1 MSLSPR
7 TTAVRIL
14 LQIFSRRTHLGDL
27 SQNTKF
33 LALDARDK
41 AFTYR
46 LLYSVVQG
54 LSQFDYLISRNS
66 SIRLEKL
73 DEEIKAILRCA
84 ICELCNFR
92 TPSHAVVN
100 ESVKICGILGKKSAS
115 GFVNAVLR
123 NHLRSKN
130 PLPDGDDIES
140 IAVRYSHPT
149 WLVRRY
155 LDRHGPIVAEQIM
168 EKHNREPKHYLW
180 VNPFKTSLEGVCSQ
194 LERDNLEFER
204 VEGFPSC
211 LRLATVLTGHPII
224 TEGLGFFMSL
234 ESQSIVAAMN
244 LSDCLRIADI
254 CAAPGGKSFLM
265 AYAIQSSGQVYASDI
280 SLNRLTVMRR
290 RAQLLAV
297 PNLNFVQADLIF
309 THPYRRTFDIVLLDA
324 PCSGLATLAENPE
337 IRWTFEPS
345 SFDRMYK
352 RQLSLLRTAFN
363 MLGKGG
369 QVVYST
375 CSSEPEENE
384 QVIEQFLEEEPRA
397 KREDF
402 QGNDISLGGVGR
414 CFFLASIRR
423 I

>member
-1 MSLSPR
+1 
-7 TTAVRIL
+7 
-14 LQIFSRRTHLGDL
+14 
-27 SQNTKF
+27 
-33 LALDARDK
+33 
-41 AFTYR
+41 
-46 LLYSVVQG
+46 
-54 LSQFDYLISRNS
+54 
-66 SIRLEKL
+66 
-73 DEEIKAILRCA
+73 
-84 ICELCNFR
+84 
-92 TPSHAVVN
+92 
-100 ESVKICGILGKKSAS
+100 
-115 GFVNAVLR
+115 
-123 NHLRSKN
+123 
-130 PLPDGDDIES
+130 
-140 IAVRYSHPT
+140 
-149 WLVRRY
+149 
-155 LDRHGPIVAEQIM
+155 
-168 EKHNREPKHYLW
+168 
-180 VNPFKTSLEGVCSQ
+180 
-194 LERDNLEFER
+194 
-204 VEGFPSC
+204 
-211 LRLATVLTGHPII
+211 LATVLTGHPII

>member
-14 LQIFSRRTHLGDL
+14 LQIFSRRMHLGDL
-27 SQNTKF
+27 ARNTNF
-33 LALDARDK
+33 LALDSRDK

-92 TPSHAVVN
+92 TPPHAVVN
-100 ESVKICGILGKKSAS
+100 ESVKVCGILGKKSAS

-123 NHLRSKN
+123 NHLRSHN
-130 PLPDGDDIES
+130 PLPSGDDIEA
-140 IAVRYSHPT
+140 IAVRHSHPA

-168 EKHNREPKHYLW
+168 EAHNQEPQHYLW
-180 VNPFKTSLEGVCSQ
+180 VNPFKASLEGVCCQ
-194 LERDNLEFER
+194 LERDDLEFER
-204 VEGFPSC
+204 VEGFPNC
-211 LRLATVLTGHPII
+211 LRLATVLVDHPII

-244 LSDCLRIADI
+244 LNDCLRIADI

-265 AYAIQSSGQVYASDI
+265 AYGVQSNGQVYASDI
-280 SLNRLTVMRR
+280 SLHRLTVMRR

-297 PNLNFVQADLIF
+297 PNLNFC
-309 THPYRRTFDIVLLDA
+309 T
-324 PCSGLATLAENPE
+324 S
-337 IRWTFEPS
+337 
-345 SFDRMYK
+345 
-352 RQLSLLRTAFN
+352 
-363 MLGKGG
+363 
-369 QVVYST
+369 
-375 CSSEPEENE
+375 
-384 QVIEQFLEEEPRA
+384 
-397 KREDF
+397 
-402 QGNDISLGGVGR
+402 
-414 CFFLASIRR
+414 
-423 I
+423 